1 MALASTGG
9 CRQGGGRREGR
20 QEKEAQEEEEGR
32 QEVESDTYSLTKK
45 SRTGELT
52 KGTNTCWGGGGA
64 GGEKRKTEE

>member
-1 MALASTGG
+1 MAFASTGG
-9 CRQGGGRREGR
+9 GSQGGGRRERR
-20 QEKEAQEEEEGR
+20 QEKEVQEEEEG